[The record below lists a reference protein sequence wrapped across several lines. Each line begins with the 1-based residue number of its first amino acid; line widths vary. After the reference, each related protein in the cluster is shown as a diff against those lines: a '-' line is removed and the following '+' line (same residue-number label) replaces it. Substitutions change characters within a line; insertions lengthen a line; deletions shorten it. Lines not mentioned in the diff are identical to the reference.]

1 MMVARTGKGQLGI
14 KTKPENAQAEGRQSA
29 GRLEMLVWPKGASR
43 PDVVQ
48 RSRISGPWA
57 GAGIPGPSRS
67 QSRAGISAGPHVHF
81 SLPCRVRASG
91 DANPLASSCL
101 VHGTATGLWG
111 DRLRQTLG
119 PRAGTHSSS
128 GNRSR
133 V

>member
-1 MMVARTGKGQLGI
+1 MMVARAGKGQLGM
-14 KTKPENAQAEGRQSA
+14 KTKPENAQAEGRRWA

-48 RSRISGPWA
+48 RYRIPGPWA
-57 GAGIPGPSRS
+57 GAGLPGPSRS

-81 SLPCRVRASG
+81 SLPCRVRALG
-91 DANPLASSCL
+91 DANPPASSCL

-111 DRLRQTLG
+111 QWPWQTPE
-119 PRAGTHSSS
+119 PRAGTHSSH